1 MTEMEFKDKFI
12 GFVDILG
19 FKKLVEAAEQGT
31 GMSLQEILG
40 LVKELGMP
48 EDRKKFAEHGPMTC
62 PRSKYVQRDIDFQ
75 LTQISDCMVV
85 STEVSP
91 AGVINLVRHCWGAV
105 IKLLAK
111 GIMCRGYITIG
122 RVYHT
127 DTQVIGTGYQE
138 AYRKESLVTA
148 FEREADERG
157 TPFVEVDTAVC
168 DYVRDHGD
176 SCVKEMFSR
185 FIKEDGTVTAI
196 FPFQRL
202 QHSFIIGDY
211 FGRKYDPE
219 EERQSNRNVM
229 SMIENMK
236 ERVMSLVDQ
245 AKPDALSKAL
255 HYMAALDAQI
265 DICKETDRMIDMLES
280 PFPRNRIR

>member
-1 MTEMEFKDKFI
+1 
-12 GFVDILG
+12 
-19 FKKLVEAAEQGT
+19 
-31 GMSLQEILG
+31 
-40 LVKELGMP
+40 MP